1 MKKRLCFILSIA
13 LLISAFSFG
22 LVRAQDGD
30 LVVIAF
36 GDSITA
42 ADKWQKQVESKM
54 GIDLIN
60 AGVGGDTTESAKSRF
75 KKDVI
80 NKSPDVVII
89 SLGINDCAIDM
100 ARYVTIEDYK
110 ANMAYFID
118 ECHKIGARV
127 IVNIPTPVV
136 DAQYLTR
143 HESEPFEPYGGPNGI
158 VSLYAQACREVARE
172 KNCVTADLNEYFL
185 SLSDYTK
192 YFPDGVHPSDT
203 GYKMYGNVVADIY
216 ERLWLGDVNDDGKID
231 EYDCILIMR
240 HYFGTYELD
249 EKQTTRS
256 DADFDGDVDQY
267 DYLLVA
273 RHYFGTYKLLGQ

>member
-1 MKKRLCFILSIA
+1 MEEVREYIAKNWHKTFRAPSFLRGGYAIPKPYVSPSMDGRYTDLYYWDVYFINLG
-13 LLISAFSFG
+13 LL
-22 LVRAQDGD
+22 LDGYEE
-30 LVVIAF
+30 
-36 GDSITA
+36 
-42 ADKWQKQVESKM
+42 QVENNL
-54 GIDLIN
+54 D
-60 AGVGGDTTESAKSRF
+60 
-75 KKDVI
+75 
-80 NKSPDVVII
+80 
-89 SLGINDCAIDM
+89 
-100 ARYVTIEDYK
+100 
-110 ANMAYFID
+110 NMAYFID

-172 KNCVTADLNEYFL
+172 KNCVAADLNEYFL